1 MNDFKK
7 IFVSG
12 YARHIAHVDE
22 EQTDL
27 FGVAST
33 AKPSDLLLGLEVK
46 LPDKCPSC
54 ERKIALIG
62 PGVAM
67 HKAALRCVCGRH
79 RGWVSN
85 TSFSFLQRI
94 VETFGRP
101 DTPIAIHRG
110 SALAQIAKQ
119 DEYLKRKFTREG
131 VSWYDVITETN
142 GFAPESSSSEESEIA
157 PAPID
162 AGEGNMNPLASKE
175 ENDNNGK

>member
-1 MNDFKK
+1 MNDQ
-7 IFVSG
+7 V
-12 YARHIAHVDE
+12 
-22 EQTDL
+22 DL
-27 FGVAST
+27 FDT
-33 AKPSDLLLGLEVK
+33 TPSSDQPDLLLGLEVK

-54 ERKIALIG
+54 ERHVALIEPGRG
-62 PGVAM
+62 P

-85 TSFSFLQRI
+85 ASFAFLQKI

-119 DEYLKRKFTREG
+119 DEYLKRKFTPEG
-131 VSWYDVITETN
+131 VSWYDVISEASGFVSESASPEETT
-142 GFAPESSSSEESEIA
+142 EIA

-162 AGEGNMNPLASKE
+162 AGEGNLN
-175 ENDNNGK
+175 